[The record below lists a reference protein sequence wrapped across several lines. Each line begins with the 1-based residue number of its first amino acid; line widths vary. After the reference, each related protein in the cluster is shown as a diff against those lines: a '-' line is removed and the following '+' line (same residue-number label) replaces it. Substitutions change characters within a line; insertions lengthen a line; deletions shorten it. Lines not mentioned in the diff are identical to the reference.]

1 MSSSTLNGTKPLKVV
16 HSSSEEETVSLAR
29 ELGGHLKP
37 GDWIA
42 LVGDLGAGKTQ
53 FVRGLAEALGC
64 QEIPSSPT
72 FALIQVHKPKPGA
85 HRFPLRHADLYRLA
99 PKDVPALEWEELSD
113 EDGVTV
119 VEWAEKA
126 RLLWPVHAVEVRLSH
141 QGENRRLIEFF
152 GHGERAVDLVRKV
165 KPPK

>member
-1 MSSSTLNGTKPLKVV
+1 LSATKPVKVI
-16 HSSSEEETVSLAR
+16 HSSSEEETVAVAR
-29 ELGGHLKP
+29 ALGEHLKG

-64 QEIPSSPT
+64 QDAPSSPT
-72 FALIQVHKPKPGA
+72 FSLIHIYKPKPGPKKL
-85 HRFPLRHADLYRLA
+85 PLRHADLYRLA
-99 PKDVPALEWEELSD
+99 PKDVPSLEWEDLTD
-113 EDGVTV
+113 EAGVTV
-119 VEWAEKA
+119 VEWAEKC
-126 RLLWPVHAVEVRLSH
+126 RLFWPAHAVEVRLSH